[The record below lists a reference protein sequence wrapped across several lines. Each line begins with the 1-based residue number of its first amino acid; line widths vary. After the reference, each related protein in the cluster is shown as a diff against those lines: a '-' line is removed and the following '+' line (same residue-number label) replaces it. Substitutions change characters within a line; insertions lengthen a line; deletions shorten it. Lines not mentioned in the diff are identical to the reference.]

1 MDAWQTVLLAFGGN
15 AALLAVLVYLSKT
28 LLERVLVR
36 DTKVFETELKAKTDA
51 EIERLKSEM
60 SRNLES
66 YKMQLKKSEYFF
78 EREYAAALDFTS
90 LARSILRRPDR
101 PDMDW
106 GDAMEQIVD
115 RFPEIVAKLDDF
127 LLAHAPALTAEEREL
142 IHNLTSSANDAHLHG
157 VSGLDPAGSQLAE
170 SVYDKIMDLEVR
182 LTKRV
187 REQSSL

>member
-1 MDAWQTVLLAFGGN
+1 MDAWQTVLLAFGGS
-15 AALLAVLVYLSKT
+15 AGLLAVLVYLSKT
-28 LLERVLVR
+28 LLEKILVR
-36 DTKVFETELKAKTDA
+36 DTKVFEAELKARTDA

-60 SRNLES
+60 GRNLES

-90 LARSILRRPDR
+90 LARSILPRPDR

-106 GDAMEQIVD
+106 GDAMEQFVD
-115 RFPEIVAKLDDF
+115 RFPQIVAKLDDF
-127 LLAHAPALTAEEREL
+127 LLAHAPALTAEEREV
-142 IHNLTSSANDAHLHG
+142 IHSVASSANDAHVHG

-170 SVYDKIMDLEVR
+170 SVYDKIMDLETR